1 MHEYRTAPQ
10 HVLLGVS
17 LIIAA
22 AFLISVQDVVFKLFS
37 SEMTLWQIFTLR
49 GCLAVPALVIIT
61 WLKHQDSTTLR
72 AAFGKWPLLRAV
84 FITGTFL
91 AFYAALPFL
100 DLSTVGAAN
109 YTAPIFV
116 TLLSAYAIREHV
128 SGLGWLGV
136 LVGFAGVLVLLQPG
150 TDAFSFWSLLP
161 VLGAFLYAVAHVI
174 TRAKCQDVPLAAL
187 SLAQNT
193 MMLLAGCVI
202 SLVLVLTP
210 ISDELSATTPY
221 IFGGW
226 TTLELSDGSVL
237 LLLAAFSITLGMMLA
252 GAYKA
257 APPAI
262 IATFEYS
269 YLVFVAAWDVLFF
282 GVALGNTTV
291 TGMVLI
297 VIAGILVLR
306 KPSRGSNK
314 VSDANLEN
322 E

>member
-1 MHEYRTAPQ
+1 MPEIRTAAPQ

-17 LIIAA
+17 LIIAT

-37 SEMTLWQIFTLR
+37 SEMTLWQIFALR
-49 GCLAVPALVIIT
+49 GCLAVPALVIIA
-61 WLKHQDSTTLR
+61 WFKHQDSTTLR
-72 AAFGKWPLLRAV
+72 VAFGRWPLLRAV

-91 AFYAALPFL
+91 AFYGALPFL

-128 SGLGWLGV
+128 SGPGWLGV

-161 VLGAFLYAVAHVI
+161 ILGAFLYAAAHVI

-193 MMLLAGCVI
+193 MMLLAGCAI
-202 SLVLVLTP
+202 SLVLALAP
-210 ISDELSATTPY
+210 MGKELSSSTPY
-221 IFGGW
+221 IFGNW
-226 TTLELSDGSVL
+226 TPLEFSDGLVIVL
-237 LLLAAFSITLGMMLA
+237 LAGFSITLGIMLA

-269 YLVFVAAWDVLFF
+269 YLLFVAAWDVLFF
-282 GVALGNTTV
+282 GIALRSTTV
-291 TGMVLI
+291 AGMVMI
-297 VIAGILVLR
+297 VIAGTLVLR
-306 KPSRGSNK
+306 QPARR
-314 VSDANLEN
+314 
-322 E
+322 